1 MFLEE
6 RKNQIIDFLQN
17 HHRVTVN
24 QLTALLKVSEATV
37 RRDLQDLE
45 QQGALK
51 RTRGGAILHQSS
63 NVEPP
68 YTQKEATA
76 FEEKKY
82 IGRLAANFIND
93 GDTIILD
100 AGTTT
105 AQLIPYITQKELT
118 IITNSVCAIPPL
130 STNPDINL
138 IVAGGYSRY
147 HSRALVGEW
156 ALTMLKQFHASKLFL
171 GVDGIDLAYGYTTN
185 SLEEAP
191 LKRQML
197 QRTDEVFILA
207 DSSKFNLVTL
217 NKIAELEDIDH
228 IISDDKLPSDLAEKY
243 ISRGVNIINQ
253 M

>member
-1 MFLEE
+1 MFFEE

-17 HHRVTVN
+17 NHRVTVN
-24 QLTALLKVSEATV
+24 QLTALLNVSEATA

-45 QQGALK
+45 QQGVLK

-68 YTQKEATA
+68 YAQKEATA
-76 FEEKKY
+76 LEEKKY
-82 IGRLAANFIND
+82 IGRLAANFISD

-105 AQLIPYITQKELT
+105 AQVIPYITQKKLT
-118 IITNSVCAIPPL
+118 VITNSVCAITPL
-130 STNPDINL
+130 SANPDISL
-138 IVAGGYSRY
+138 IVAGGYNRY
-147 HSRALVGEW
+147 HSRALVGDW
-156 ALTMLKQFHASKLFL
+156 ALTMLKQIHASKLFL

-217 NKIAELEDIDH
+217 NKIADLEEVDH
-228 IISDDKLPSDLAEKY
+228 IISDDKLSPDLAVKY
-243 ISRGVNIINQ
+243 MNRGVNIIK
-253 M
+253 